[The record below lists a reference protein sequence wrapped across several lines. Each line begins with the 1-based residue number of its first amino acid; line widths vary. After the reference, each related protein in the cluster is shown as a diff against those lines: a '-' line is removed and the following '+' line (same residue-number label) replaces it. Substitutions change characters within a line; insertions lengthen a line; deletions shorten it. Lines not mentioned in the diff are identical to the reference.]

1 MKLTPEEEKM
11 LEGKMGYPAQK
22 GMEILYQLG
31 EIYSAENMIQVENVH
46 MPGASVVVA
55 GNAGTKFVEQMAEKQ
70 GTFKAMTTLNTSA
83 IDFEKWRELG
93 FEAAT
98 HDMQMRL
105 TAAYAKMGALP
116 CHSCTPYLI
125 GNTPRLGEHVA
136 WGESSAIAFVNSVLG
151 ARTNREGGPSAIAAA
166 LTGRV
171 PAYGFHLQENR
182 WGNFLINVSVPLNEV
197 VDYGSLGYYVGKIV
211 KSKVP
216 VFTGISQNVSMDELK
231 MLGAALASSGSV
243 ALFHIVGI
251 TPEAPTLAAAFGPNA
266 PEQTIEFGAEQLRE
280 AGQSLNKNV
289 GQEVSMVVL
298 GCPHLSISEL
308 EAVAKKL
315 INKKIKEGVR
325 LWIITAQPNKA
336 YAERCGF
343 AEIIRAAGGEL
354 VSDTCPI
361 LAPMAEV
368 RAKFPIQSIATNS
381 AKLAHYA
388 PGQWALPTHY
398 GTLDQCIDAALI
410 GRFN

>member
-11 LEGKMGYPAQK
+11 LEGEMGYPVQK

-31 EIYSAENMIQVENVH
+31 QIYDAEKMIQVENVH
-46 MPGASVVVA
+46 MPGSSVVVA
-55 GNAGTKFVEQMAEKQ
+55 GNAGTKFVEQMAEKK

-83 IDFEKWRELG
+83 IDFDAWQELG

-105 TAAYAKMGALP
+105 TTAYKKMGALP
-116 CHSCTPYLI
+116 CHTCTPYLI
-125 GNTPRLGEHVA
+125 GNTPRVGEHVA
-136 WGESSAIAFVNSVLG
+136 WGESSAIAFVNSILG

-182 WGNFLINVSVPLNEV
+182 WGNYLVNVRAPLNEV

-216 VFTGISQNVSMDELK
+216 VFTGIPQNVSMDELK

-251 TPEAPTLAAAFGPNA
+251 TPEAPTLDAAFGPNS
-266 PEQTIEFGAEQLRE
+266 PEQTIEFGVEQLRE
-280 AGQSLNKNV
+280 ARQSLNKNA

-361 LAPMAEV
+361 LAPMTEV
-368 RAKFPIQSIATNS
+368 RAKFPIHSIATNS

>member
-31 EIYSAENMIQVENVH
+31 EIYGAEKMIHVENVH
-46 MPGASVVVA
+46 MPGSSVVVA

-70 GTFKAMTTLNTSA
+70 GVFKTMTTLNTSA
-83 IDFEKWRELG
+83 IDFEKWQQLG
-93 FEAAT
+93 FEPAT
-98 HDMQMRL
+98 HDQQVRL
-105 TAAYAKMGALP
+105 TTAYAKMGALP

-125 GNTPRLGEHVA
+125 GNTPRIGEHVA
-136 WGESSAIAFVNSVLG
+136 WGESSAIAFVNSILG

-171 PAYGFHLQENR
+171 PAYGFHLKENR
-182 WGNFLINVSVPLNEV
+182 YGNYLVNVTIPLNEV
-197 VDYGSLGYYVGKIV
+197 VDYGSLGYFVGKIV
-211 KSKVP
+211 QSKVP
-216 VFTGISQNVSMDELK
+216 VFTGIPQNVSMDELK

-251 TPEAPTLAAAFGPNA
+251 TPEAPTLADAFGPNQ
-266 PEQTIEFGAEQLRE
+266 PEQTIEFGEQQLRE
-280 AGQSLNKNV
+280 ARQSLNKNV

-308 EAVAKKL
+308 KEVAKKL
-315 INKKIKEGVR
+315 VNKKIKDGVR

-368 RAKFPIQSIATNS
+368 RAKFPIASIATNS